1 MAKNKGKARV
11 RVVLEHKTTYSSYR
25 YHTSKNWLTTLKKLM
40 LKKYSPL
47 TKKHELFKEI
57 K

>member
-1 MAKNKGKARV
+1 MAKSKGARILV
-11 RVVLEHKTTYSSYR
+11 ILEHKCEKGAYR
-25 YHTSKNWLTTLKKLM
+25 YHTSKNRRNTTGRLQ
-40 LKKYSPL
+40 LKKYSPV

>member
-1 MAKNKGKARV
+1 MNNVLVTGSKGQLG
-11 RVVLEHKTTYSSYR
+11 LE
-25 YHTSKNWLTTLKKLM
+25 
-40 LKKYSPL
+40 LKKYSPV

>member
-1 MAKNKGKARV
+1 VAKNKGARI
-11 RVVLEHKTTYSSYR
+11 RITDEHKCEEGVYR
-25 YHTSKNWLTTLKKLM
+25 YHTTKNRCNTTERLE
-40 LKKYSPL
+40 LKKYSPV